1 MEQKYLNPFI
11 SGQLKVI
18 MERDNIQVK
27 LNRQPGTDTYKV
39 IDDNGKEIFSYINGW
54 DYGMYFISVF
64 GHTVAEIEWSENNGK
79 PTKDQES
86 VFEIGRLVANKY
98 NEQQMLNKMS
108 IADKHVFTLL
118 KEYTNKTQ
126 KTK

>member
-1 MEQKYLNPFI
+1 MNPFI

-39 IDDNGKEIFSYINGW
+39 IDDNGKEILSYINGW

-86 VFEIGRLVANKY
+86 VFEIGRLVAKKY

-108 IADKHVFTLL
+108 IEDKHVFTLL

>member
-1 MEQKYLNPFI
+1 MEQKYLNPII
-11 SGQLKVI
+11 SELLKGI
-18 MERDNIQVK
+18 MERNNIQIK

-39 IDDNGKEIFSYINGW
+39 IDAKGEEILSYINGW

-64 GHTVAEIEWSENNGK
+64 GHTVAKIEWSENKGQ

-86 VFEIGRLVANKY
+86 VFEIGRLVASKY
-98 NEQQMLNKMS
+98 NKQQMLNKMS
-108 IADKHVFTLL
+108 IADKHVLTLL
-118 KEYTNKTQ
+118 EEYTNKTQ